1 MPSAALPLLISVLP
15 CSNGCLTRV
24 WFQGKEMSS
33 RKSHLTLD
41 APLDHIP
48 LHVRGGHIIPTQE
61 PAINTALRYFTSTSA
76 LTSNQTLTTSSKGQK
91 CRLMT
96 LGPWFIFWPIWWRG
110 LFLQILRA
118 TFTRIVGKSIK
129 IISIYPFHLGT
140 LSEKDYVF
148 K

>member
-1 MPSAALPLLISVLP
+1 M
-15 CSNGCLTRV
+15 SN
-24 WFQGKEMSS
+24 
-33 RKSHLTLD
+33 RKSHLNLD

-96 LGPWFIFWPIWWRG
+96 LGP
-110 LFLQILRA
+110 
-118 TFTRIVGKSIK
+118 
-129 IISIYPFHLGT
+129 
-140 LSEKDYVF
+140 
-148 K
+148 